1 MFGRSI
7 LTFVFLLICLVL
19 ATLWVVETES
29 GARILPNAH
38 HLVSGT
44 TLDRWYNN
52 TRYKV
57 MDWWYATQGNVSG
70 FSHKPEKITV
80 DKQKIVKWQDE
91 KGTWHFEYQKPTSV
105 PDP

>member
-7 LTFVFLLICLVL
+7 LIFVFLLICLGL
-19 ATLWVVETES
+19 ATLWIVETES
-29 GARILPNAH
+29 GTRLLPNAR

-44 TLDRWYNN
+44 TLDRWYND

-57 MDWWYATQGNVSG
+57 MDWWYATQGKLS
-70 FSHKPEKITV
+70 SLSRKQEETTV

-91 KGTWHFEYQKPTSV
+91 KGTWHFEYQKPAPV